1 MICEYGDDLLRDAES
16 SGSPQKD
23 RLEMVRR
30 LEAQGISDK
39 KVLEVMRR
47 IPRHL
52 FIANSLWDHAY
63 ADHPVPIDQ
72 GQTISQPYIV
82 ALMTQS
88 LQLQKSDRVLEIG
101 TGSGYQTAIL
111 AELATHVYTVERWQ
125 ELADKAQRLLTS
137 AGYVNISF
145 RVGDGTLGWPEE
157 APFEKIL
164 VTAAAPE
171 VPAALVE
178 QLAEGGRLVIPVGG
192 RQLQTLVAFTKEEG
206 EMRRE
211 ELCACSF
218 LPLIGKEGWPDQET
232 WLQHLL

>member
-1 MICEYGDDLLRDAES
+1 MRKGDGLLMDVEL

-23 RLEMVRR
+23 RLEMIRR
-30 LEAQGISDK
+30 LETQGITDK
-39 KVLEVMRR
+39 RVLEVMGR

-52 FIANSLWDHAY
+52 FLPNALWDHAY
-63 ADHPVPIDQ
+63 ADHPVPIDC

-82 ALMTQS
+82 ALMTQA
-88 LQLQKSDRVLEIG
+88 LQLEKTDRVLEIG

-111 AELATHVYTVERWQ
+111 AELAGHVYTIERFAALS
-125 ELADKAQRLLTS
+125 EKARKLLTD
-137 AGYVNISF
+137 AGYNNISF

-157 APFEKIL
+157 APFPKII

-171 VPAALVE
+171 VPSPLVE
-178 QLAEGGRLVIPVGG
+178 QLAEGGRIVIPVGG
-192 RQLQTLVAFTKEEG
+192 RQLQTLLALTKEHG
-206 EMRRE
+206 KLQRE

>member
-1 MICEYGDDLLRDAES
+1 MLDGDDLLKDVHS

-30 LEAQGISDK
+30 LEAQGIVDR

-88 LQLQKSDRVLEIG
+88 LQAQKSDRVLEIG

-111 AELATHVYTVERWQ
+111 AELATHVYTIERWQ

-192 RQLQTLVAFTKEEG
+192 RQVQTLVAFTKKEG

-218 LPLIGKEGWPDQET
+218 LPLIGREGWPDEET

>member
-1 MICEYGDDLLRDAES
+1 MLDGDDLLKDVHS

-30 LEAQGISDK
+30 LEAQGIADK
-39 KVLEVMRR
+39 KVLEVMHR

-111 AELATHVYTVERWQ
+111 AELATHVYTIERWQ

-145 RVGDGTLGWPEE
+145 RVGDGTLGWLEE

>member
-1 MICEYGDDLLRDAES
+1 
-16 SGSPQKD
+16 
-23 RLEMVRR
+23 MVRR
-30 LEAQGISDK
+30 LEAQGITDTR
-39 KVLEVMRR
+39 VLEVMRR

-63 ADHPVPIDQ
+63 ADHPVPIDR

-82 ALMTQS
+82 ALMTQA
-88 LQLQKSDRVLEIG
+88 LQLEKSDRVLEIG

-111 AELATHVYTVERWQ
+111 AELARHVYTIERFA
-125 ELADKAQRLLTS
+125 ELSEKAQRLL
-137 AGYVNISF
+137 AGYTNIRF

-157 APFEKIL
+157 APFEKII

-178 QLAEGGRLVIPVGG
+178 QLAESGRLVIPVGG
-192 RQLQTLVAFTKEEG
+192 RQLQTLVALTKEG
-206 EMRRE
+206 KRLRRE

-218 LPLIGKEGWPDQET
+218 LPLIGEEGWPDEET

>member
-1 MICEYGDDLLRDAES
+1 
-16 SGSPQKD
+16 
-23 RLEMVRR
+23 MVRR
-30 LEAQGISDK
+30 LEAQGITDK

-63 ADHPVPIDQ
+63 ANHPVPIDQ

-82 ALMTQS
+82 ALMTQA
-88 LQLQKSDRVLEIG
+88 LQVNTGDRVLEIG

-111 AELATHVYTVERWQ
+111 AELATHVYTVERWP
-125 ELADKAQRLLTS
+125 ELAEKAKQLLTS
-137 AGYVNISF
+137 AGYTNISF
-145 RVGDGTLGWPEE
+145 RVSDGTLGWPEE
-157 APFEKIL
+157 APFERIL

-171 VPAALVE
+171 VPAAFGE

-206 EMRRE
+206 EMHRE
-211 ELCACSF
+211 DLCACSF